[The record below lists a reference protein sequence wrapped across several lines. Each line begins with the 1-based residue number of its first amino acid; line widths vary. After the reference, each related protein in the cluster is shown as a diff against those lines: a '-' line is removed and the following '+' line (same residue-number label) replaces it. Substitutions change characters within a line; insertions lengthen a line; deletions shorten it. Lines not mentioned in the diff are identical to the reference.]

1 MRILVADDHS
11 LFRDGL
17 TSLLTAAGH
26 EIVGEAED
34 GHRAVQKA
42 LNLRPDLVL
51 MDIHMPGLNGLE
63 ALKEIR
69 NQDPSIKI
77 VMLTVSDKNEDLMD
91 AIEAGAS
98 GYLLKILD
106 SQTFIAKL
114 KGLETGQAAI
124 TGEMVTQ
131 LMGHLSQ
138 RSKQPPKGTD
148 KPTPSLT
155 ERELELLPLIAK
167 GLSNR
172 EIAKKMFI
180 SENTVK
186 YHIKN
191 LLQKL
196 SLKNRAEAAAFAIQ
210 QGLVED

>member
-63 ALKEIR
+63 ALKQIR

-91 AIEAGAS
+91 AIEAGAN

-106 SQTFIAKL
+106 SHTFIAKL

-138 RSKQPPKGTD
+138 RSKQPARD
-148 KPTPSLT
+148 ADRPTPSLT
-155 ERELELLPLIAK
+155 ERELDLLPLIAK

-172 EIAKKMFI
+172 EIAEKLFI

-196 SLKNRAEAAAFAIQ
+196 SLKNRTEAATFAIQ